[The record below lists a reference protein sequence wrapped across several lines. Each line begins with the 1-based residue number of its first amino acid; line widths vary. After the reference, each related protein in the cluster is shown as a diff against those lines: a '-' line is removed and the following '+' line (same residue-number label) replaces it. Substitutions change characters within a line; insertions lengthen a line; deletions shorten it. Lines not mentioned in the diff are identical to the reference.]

1 MTSRKSVLVQV
12 PNRGKE
18 VKQSVGSVQSNGN
31 GNVTQKEKS
40 LGRDRKITWKKGM
53 NNEGPEV

>member
-1 MTSRKSVLVQV
+1 MQV